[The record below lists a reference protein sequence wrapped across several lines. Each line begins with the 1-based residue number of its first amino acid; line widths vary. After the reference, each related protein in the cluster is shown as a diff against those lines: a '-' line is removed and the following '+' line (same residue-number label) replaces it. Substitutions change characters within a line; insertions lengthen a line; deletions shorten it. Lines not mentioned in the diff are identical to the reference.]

1 MISEIDKC
9 LIETNKIFTNINSVI
24 DLYNDQKKILTE
36 KEKENKELIKRVKEL
51 ENELINAQTKYN
63 NIRVGK
69 AIETTDTKTIDKL
82 IREIDNCISLINN

>member
-9 LIETNKIFTNINSVI
+9 LIETNKIFTNINSI
-24 DLYNDQKKILTE
+24 ITLYHDQKKMLTE
-36 KEKENKELIKRVKEL
+36 KEKENKELIKRIKEL
-51 ENELINAQTKYN
+51 ENKLINIQ
-63 NIRVGK
+63 IGK